1 LHTFDDGLYL
11 LDGHFNQLRSFYVD
25 VNMILSSDRS
35 VNNTVE
41 IILFDI
47 YDVDTFKK
55 LLKQPKICQR
65 LKRLL
70 DEIHPIVGEHND
82 PHFIEHMTTIVDVSD
97 VDNVCFNINLTL
109 VISRQQFFFAL
120 TENINCNII
129 A

>member
-1 LHTFDDGLYL
+1 MKLIRFVGLIFVEYL
-11 LDGHFNQLRSFYVD
+11 L
-25 VNMILSSDRS
+25 ILIKSLGSIRAFLNLIS
-35 VNNTVE
+35 TNVV
-41 IILFDI
+41 LS
-47 YDVDTFKK
+47 DVDTFKK
-55 LLKQPKICQR
+55 LLKQPKICQQ